1 MAKICYRDEL
11 HLSSK
16 NVERLEVINEIIEEY
31 AAQGYKLTLR
41 QLYYQLVSKDIIPN
55 KKTEY
60 AKLSHLLKNGRMA
73 GVVDFEAIED
83 RIRVPKRPYWVTG
96 IPDALNDTIKQY
108 RLNRQEGQD
117 VYIECFS
124 EKDAI
129 SNILYRI
136 TKYYHIYLV
145 INRGYSSCTAMH
157 DAHKRFEKHDN
168 NVILYLGDH
177 DPSGLDMIR
186 DIKDRLEEFGSTPE
200 VVPVALT
207 TSQVRQ
213 YDPPPNPAKALALTT
228 PIATP
233 TGWTT
238 IQDIH
243 IGDFLFADDGS
254 ICRVLKKSEI
264 FIGKD
269 CFEFTFACGEKIISS
284 ADHLWCVDARK
295 RKGGIITT
303 DQIASTWKEGKIE
316 RPVYRVH
323 IAKPLILPKI
333 DLPIPPYT
341 LGAWLGDGYSEGYTL
356 ACSIKDNEILEYI
369 KKDGFKVKRLNHIRC
384 GISGLCKYLRQEK
397 LHMNKHIP
405 NKYLRSS
412 YEQRLALL
420 QGLMDTDG
428 TIADENYRPK
438 NKKSLACS
446 FSSSRKHLAE
456 QVLELLCSL
465 GIRGNL
471 SECRA
476 IIDKKDVGATWRVEF
491 YPDDIDVFRLIRK
504 RKKLNGSKAN
514 IRQKWRTIINVRKI
528 ESVPTQCLIVDSK
541 NHLFLVGYQLI
552 PTHNSTDPR
561 AKWYTDIYGDTSWE
575 VDALEPDVLHS
586 LLREQIESR
595 IDMNMFYD
603 ILDQE
608 REDIEELRTIVT

>member
-31 AAQGYKLTLR
+31 AAQGYRLTLR

-96 IPDALNDTIKQY
+96 ISGALNDTIKQY

-157 DAHKRFEKHDN
+157 DAHKRFENHDN

-186 DIKDRLEEFGSTPE
+186 DIKDRLEEFGSTLE

-213 YDPPPNPAKALALTT
+213 YDPPPNPAK
-228 PIATP
+228 I
-233 TGWTT
+233 
-238 IQDIH
+238 
-243 IGDFLFADDGS
+243 
-254 ICRVLKKSEI
+254 
-264 FIGKD
+264 
-269 CFEFTFACGEKIISS
+269 
-284 ADHLWCVDARK
+284 
-295 RKGGIITT
+295 
-303 DQIASTWKEGKIE
+303 
-316 RPVYRVH
+316 
-323 IAKPLILPKI
+323 
-333 DLPIPPYT
+333 
-341 LGAWLGDGYSEGYTL
+341 
-356 ACSIKDNEILEYI
+356 
-369 KKDGFKVKRLNHIRC
+369 
-384 GISGLCKYLRQEK
+384 
-397 LHMNKHIP
+397 
-405 NKYLRSS
+405 
-412 YEQRLALL
+412 
-420 QGLMDTDG
+420 
-428 TIADENYRPK
+428 
-438 NKKSLACS
+438 
-446 FSSSRKHLAE
+446 
-456 QVLELLCSL
+456 
-465 GIRGNL
+465 
-471 SECRA
+471 
-476 IIDKKDVGATWRVEF
+476 
-491 YPDDIDVFRLIRK
+491 
-504 RKKLNGSKAN
+504 
-514 IRQKWRTIINVRKI
+514 
-528 ESVPTQCLIVDSK
+528 
-541 NHLFLVGYQLI
+541 
-552 PTHNSTDPR
+552 TDPR
-561 AKWYTDIYGDTSWE
+561 AKWYIQEYGNTSWE